1 MGYQTFDQF
10 TYLHFASGI
19 IAYFWGLPI
28 YLWFIL
34 HTIFEILE
42 NTKFGITFI
51 NKYLIFWPGGKPK
64 ADSFINIVGD
74 TIGAMI
80 GWISAYYLDHL
91 GHTYGWYNLHI
102 K

>member
-1 MGYQTFDQF
+1 MGYQIFDQF

-42 NTKFGITFI
+42 NSKFGIKLI
-51 NKYLIFWPGGKPK
+51 NKIFFWPGGKSK
-64 ADSFINIVGD
+64 ADSIINIFGD

>member
-1 MGYQTFDQF
+1 MGKFTFDQF

-28 YLWFIL
+28 YVWFIL

-42 NTKFGITFI
+42 NSKFGIKLI
-51 NKYLIFWPGGKPK
+51 NKIFFWPGGKPK

-80 GWISAYYLDHL
+80 GWGSAYLVDNV
-91 GHTYGWYNLHI
+91 GNKYGWYPLHI